1 MLATPSSTGYARGE
15 PLALLSLIISKEQT
29 VHILITGSSGQIG
42 TNLALRLLDAGH
54 SVFGVDKRVNT
65 WTNRITTMLQD
76 LAAPYRDFTGGIGSV
91 PYPRVD
97 AVIHLAANAK
107 VHELVQHPHRAME
120 NIVLTFNVLEYC
132 RHNQLPV
139 IVASSREVYGDIHRY
154 ITEEQHADFS
164 FTESPYSASK
174 VAGEALVYSYARCY
188 GLRYLVFRFS
198 NVYGRYDNDI
208 ERMERVI
215 PLFIRTMR
223 HGQPVTVYGQEKTL
237 DFTYVDDCVDG
248 IVAGIERLLSGQITN
263 QTINLAYGQ
272 GNTLVRMAELV
283 AEALGVPAKIDVEP
297 SKRIGEVTR
306 YIADISKAI
315 ELLDY
320 QPRVPLDEG
329 IRRAVAWSEAFERSN
344 V

>member
-1 MLATPSSTGYARGE
+1 
-15 PLALLSLIISKEQT
+15 

-54 SVFGVDKRVNT
+54 SVFGIDKRLNS
-65 WTNRITTMLQD
+65 WTDRVTTLLQD
-76 LAAPYRDFTGGIGSV
+76 LSAPYRDFVGGIGGV
-91 PYPRVD
+91 PYPHPDIV
-97 AVIHLAANAK
+97 VHLAANAK
-107 VHELVQHPHRAME
+107 VHELVQQPHRAME
-120 NIVLTFNVLEYC
+120 NITLTFNTLEYC
-132 RHNQLPV
+132 RHNQIP
-139 IVASSREVYGDIHRY
+139 IIFASSREVYGDIHRY

-188 GLRYLVFRFS
+188 DLHYLVFRFS

-215 PLFIRTMR
+215 PLFIRSMR
-223 HGQPVTVYGQEKTL
+223 QGQPVTVYGQEKTL

-248 IVAGIERLLSGQITN
+248 IVAGIERLLAGRVVD

-272 GNTLVRMAELV
+272 GNTLVHMAELI
-283 AEALGVPAKIDVEP
+283 AQALGVPPQIEVEP
-297 SKRIGEVTR
+297 AKRIGEVTR
-306 YIADISKAI
+306 YIADISRAA
-315 ELLDY
+315 ELLEY

-329 IRRAVAWSEAFERSN
+329 IRRAVAWSAAWDAQQ
-344 V
+344 VK

>member
-1 MLATPSSTGYARGE
+1 
-15 PLALLSLIISKEQT
+15 

-42 TNLALRLLDAGH
+42 TNLALRLLDTDH
-54 SVFGVDKRVNT
+54 QVFGVDKRVNT
-65 WTNRITTMLQD
+65 WTDRITTMLQD

-91 PYPRVD
+91 PYPNVD

-107 VHELVQHPHRAME
+107 VHELVQYPHRAME
-120 NIVLTFNVLEYC
+120 NIALTFNVLEYC

-139 IVASSREVYGDIHRY
+139 IFASSREVYGDIHRY

-215 PLFIRTMR
+215 PLFIQTMR
-223 HGQPVTVYGQEKTL
+223 RGQPVTVYGQEKTL

-248 IVAGIERLLSGQITN
+248 TVAGIERLLGGQIAN

-272 GNTLVRMAELV
+272 GNTLVRMAELI
-283 AEALGVPAKIDVEP
+283 AEALGVPARINVEP
-297 SKRIGEVTR
+297 SKRVGEVTH
-306 YIADISKAI
+306 YIADISKAV
-315 ELLDY
+315 ELLGY

-329 IRRAVAWSEAFERSN
+329 IRRAVAWSEAFER
-344 V
+344 

>member
-1 MLATPSSTGYARGE
+1 
-15 PLALLSLIISKEQT
+15 

-54 SVFGVDKRVNT
+54 QVFGVDKRVNT
-65 WTNRITTMLQD
+65 WTDRITTMLQD
-76 LAAPYRDFTGGIGSV
+76 LAAPYRDFAGGIGGV
-91 PYPRVD
+91 PYPRPDLV
-97 AVIHLAANAK
+97 VHLAANAK

-120 NIVLTFNVLEYC
+120 NIALTFNVLEYC
-132 RHNQLPV
+132 RQNNLPM
-139 IVASSREVYGDIHRY
+139 IFSSSREVYGDIHRY

-174 VAGEALVYSYARCY
+174 VAGEALVYAYARCY
-188 GLRYLVFRFS
+188 DLRYLVFRFS

-208 ERMERVI
+208 QRMERVI
-215 PLFIRTMR
+215 PLFIQSMLS
-223 HGQPVTVYGQEKTL
+223 GQPVTVYGREKTL

-248 IVAGIERLLSGQITN
+248 IVAGIERLLSGQVVN

-272 GNTLVRMAELV
+272 GNTLVRMAELI
-283 AEALGVPAKIDVEP
+283 ASALGLPAEIQVEP

-306 YIADISKAI
+306 YIADISKAA

-320 QPRVPLDEG
+320 QPCVPLDEG
-329 IRRAVAWSEAFERSN
+329 IRRAVAWSREWRGRAPR
-344 V
+344 